1 MRIGVT
7 LEDSTGLEGNISL
20 HFGQCSHFL
29 IVDIEDNQIK
39 SSKVVPNEAMHGGG
53 NCAAVDVLAKY
64 EITHVI
70 AGGMGAGAQQKFQMV
85 GIQVFGSSGS
95 VKEALNSLLSN
106 LLTDL
111 DSCKDGHS
119 H

>member
-7 LEDSTGLEGNISL
+7 LEDSKGLEGNISL
-20 HFGQCSHFL
+20 HFGQCSHYL
-29 IVDIEDNQIK
+29 IVDIEDNKIK
-39 SSKVVPNEAMHGGG
+39 SSQVILNDSQHGGG
-53 NCAAVDVLAKY
+53 NCAAVDVLRKY
-64 EITHVI
+64 NITHVI
-70 AGGMGAGAQQKFQMV
+70 AGGMGAGAQQKFQMA
-85 GIQVFGSSGS
+85 GIQVFGATGS
-95 VKEALNSLLSN
+95 VKEALNQLLNN